1 MISYDF
7 IKIVLLWLCL
17 NIMIIVMM
25 ELALFSQTTKEQE
38 DASIWIK
45 LLNAEFWATLE
56 WFFVVPAVRIGATFL
71 NPAQLGLSSYVFN
84 FIGQII
90 TNKFWL
96 EIPTTIDDYMGMVL
110 IFVGMIVSKL
120 RLIG

>member
-38 DASIWIK
+38 DEYLDKI
-45 LLNAEFWATLE
+45 
-56 WFFVVPAVRIGATFL
+56 
-71 NPAQLGLSSYVFN
+71 AQCRVLGYA
-84 FIGQII
+84 
-90 TNKFWL
+90 
-96 EIPTTIDDYMGMVL
+96 
-110 IFVGMIVSKL
+110 
-120 RLIG
+120 